1 MKRFLTFLGI
11 TAVMFVSA
19 AHAQIL
25 YWNTNGVSAGWTTA
39 NWGTVPEGPFT
50 STWVA
55 GNAAV
60 FSANSTNNF
69 LSATVGNVTVSDG
82 VTVKVTNNQTL
93 TLGGVRTFD
102 IGSGSLLDWSSQAQS
117 TAASNE
123 GAGLVKTGAGTL
135 NWGSGPG
142 TMSTPRFNGGFTI
155 NAGTVI
161 VSGDRAFGY
170 GALNLNGG
178 ALFSSGTRNFTNAV
192 NLGGSIELQGTGIST
207 FSGPV
212 ALGSS
217 TRTLTNT
224 ASAPRIF
231 SGDISASSASAGLTL
246 AGTGTT
252 TLSGTNTYTGD
263 TTVTGGRLSLA
274 DNAQLRFTIGGDDI
288 NNQLINSGGTV
299 SLDGDFVFDLTAAS
313 TTLNDSWTIAIGT
326 ISYAGSLGTFSVLST
341 AGAFAE
347 TSLGS
352 GVWTREQNGTTY
364 QFSESNSVL
373 SVVPEPSTYALLSL
387 AAAGVG
393 AHVIRRRRR

>member
-1 MKRFLTFLGI
+1 MKKLLTFLGT
-11 TAVMFVSA
+11 TAVIFVSA
-19 AHAQIL
+19 AQAQIL
-25 YWNTNGVSAGWTTA
+25 YWNTNGVSAGWTAA
-39 NWGTVPEGPFT
+39 NWGTAPEGPFT
-50 STWVA
+50 TTWGA

-69 LSATVGNVTVSDG
+69 LSSTIGNVTVSNG
-82 VTVKVTNNQTL
+82 VSVKVSNNQTL

-102 IGSGSLLDWSSQAQS
+102 IGSGSLLDWQSQSQS
-117 TAASNE
+117 TGAANE
-123 GAGLVKTGAGTL
+123 GAGLIKTGAGTL
-135 NWGSGPG
+135 NWGAGPG
-142 TMSTPRFNGGFTI
+142 TMATPRFNGGFTI

-178 ALFSSGTRNFTNAV
+178 ALSSSGTRNFTNAV
-192 NLGGSIELQGTGIST
+192 NLGGSIELQGTGTST
-207 FSGPV
+207 FSGAV

-231 SGDISASSASAGLTL
+231 SGDVTASSATAGLTL

-252 TLSGTNTYTGD
+252 TLGGTNTYTGN
-263 TTVTGGRLSLA
+263 TTLTGGRLNLA
-274 DNAQLRFTIGGDDI
+274 DNAQLRFTIGGNGI

-299 SLDGDFVFDLTAAS
+299 SLDGDFVFDLTGAS
-313 TTLNDSWTIAIGT
+313 TTLDDAWTLAIGA

-341 AGAFAE
+341 AGAFTE

-364 QFSESNSVL
+364 QFSELNSVL

-387 AAAGVG
+387 AAVGIG
-393 AHVIRRRRR
+393 AHIIRRRRR

>member
-1 MKRFLTFLGI
+1 MKKLLTFLGI

-25 YWNTNGVSAGWTTA
+25 YWNTNGVSAGWTAA
-39 NWGTVPEGPFT
+39 NWGTAPEGPFT
-50 STWVA
+50 TAWVA

-69 LSATVGNVTVSDG
+69 LSSTVGNVTVSNG
-82 VTVKVTNNQTL
+82 ITVKISNNQTL

-102 IGSGSLLDWSSQAQS
+102 VGAGSLLEWRTQGQS
-117 TAASNE
+117 TAAGNE
-123 GAGLVKTGAGTL
+123 GAGLIKNGTGTL
-135 NWGSGPG
+135 DWGAGPG
-142 TMSTPRFNGGFTI
+142 TGNTRFNGGFTI
-155 NAGTVI
+155 NAGTV
-161 VSGDRAFGY
+161 VVTGSGALGS

-178 ALFSSGTRNFTNAV
+178 SLVSSGTLNFANSAV
-192 NLGGSIELQGTGIST
+192 NLGSDIALEGTGAST
-207 FSGPV
+207 FSGSV

-217 TRTLTNT
+217 TRTITNT
-224 ASAPRIF
+224 ATGARTF
-231 SGDISASSASAGLTL
+231 SGNISASSASAGLTL

-252 TLSGTNTYTGD
+252 TLGGANTYTGN
-263 TTVTGGRLSLA
+263 TTVEGGQLNLA
-274 DNAQLRFTIGGDDI
+274 DNAQLRFTIGGNGI

-299 SLDGDFVFDLTAAS
+299 SLDGDFVFDLTGAS
-313 TTLNDSWTIAIGT
+313 TTLDDSWTLAIGA

-341 AGAFAE
+341 AGAFTE

-352 GVWTREQNGTTY
+352 GLWTREQNGATY
-364 QFSESNSVL
+364 QFSEVNSVL

-393 AHVIRRRRR
+393 AHIIRRRRR